1 MSTEILQADYGLPDH
16 ADAVAS
22 LLDHYARDP
31 MGGGEPLTD
40 AVKATLVSELQKRP
54 FALSILAF
62 VDGDPAG
69 LINAFEGFS
78 TFKAKPLLNLHDITV
93 RKAFRGRGLAQAM
106 MRKAEDI
113 AKVRGCCKLTLEVL
127 SGNEVA
133 LKVYER
139 FGFAAYQLDP
149 EAGSAR
155 FLEKKLSG

>member
-1 MSTEILQADYGLPDH
+1 
-16 ADAVAS
+16 
-22 LLDHYARDP
+22 
-31 MGGGEPLTD
+31 
-40 AVKATLVSELQKRP
+40 
-54 FALSILAF
+54 
-62 VDGDPAG
+62 
-69 LINAFEGFS
+69 
-78 TFKAKPLLNLHDITV
+78 
-93 RKAFRGRGLAQAM
+93 M